1 MKPTYTYF
9 DPEKITPPNESVTL
23 ALSVIERHKLII
35 DSAYLTA
42 IEAAHQGDVLA
53 ICEMASLFGSG
64 APGLPKNYSQARF
77 YIDVMKDYNKGCPK
91 TEVEA
96 LYNSGCLE
104 LKFGNEKSAKDEFTK
119 AAQIMVN
126 NLPAEDWNFDVFYDL
141 QQVTFPISDNGG
153 EE

>member
-1 MKPTYTYF
+1 MKPVYKYF
-9 DPEKITPPNESVTL
+9 KSEKITAQGESYSL
-23 ALSVIERHKLII
+23 ALSVVEEYKLII
-35 DSAYLTA
+35 DSAYLDA

-53 ICEMASLFGSG
+53 VCELASLFGAG

-77 YIDVMKDYNKGCPK
+77 YIDVIKEYNKGHPK

-153 EE
+153 